1 MRLMNRKLFSGM
13 ALSLAMVAIV
23 AQAQNYIVDWF
34 TMDGGGG
41 TSTGG
46 VYSVSGTIGQPDAG
60 RLSGGSYPLDGG
72 FWGIIGAVQ
81 MPGAPRLSV
90 SLTVTNT
97 VLVSWPYLSD
107 GFSLQQNGVVGT
119 TNWVAVTNS
128 PVQVGQQW
136 QVIAQPPAGN
146 SVFPTSEE

>member
-1 MRLMNRKLFSGM
+1 MNLKLISGM
-13 ALSLAMVAIV
+13 ALGVAMMAIIAR
-23 AQAQNYIVDWF
+23 AQDYTVDWF
-34 TMDGGGG
+34 TVDGGGG

-60 RLSGGSYPLDGG
+60 RMSGGSYTLDGG

-97 VLVSWPYLSD
+97 VLVSWPYPSE
-107 GFSLQQNGVVGT
+107 GFSLQQNGALGT
-119 TNWVAVTNS
+119 TNWVAVTNA
-128 PVQVGQQW
+128 PVQAGQQW
-136 QVIAQPPAGN
+136 QLIAQPPAGN
-146 SVFPTSEE
+146 RFFRLLK

>member
-1 MRLMNRKLFSGM
+1 MHFMIRKLFSGM

-23 AQAQNYIVDWF
+23 AQAQNYTVDWF

-46 VYSVSGTIGQPDAG
+46 VYSVSGTIGQADAG
-60 RLSGGSYPLDGG
+60 RLSGGNYTLDSG

-90 SLTVTNT
+90 SEERR
-97 VLVSWPYLSD
+97 
-107 GFSLQQNGVVGT
+107 VGK
-119 TNWVAVTNS
+119 
-128 PVQVGQQW
+128 
-136 QVIAQPPAGN
+136 
-146 SVFPTSEE
+146 EC

>member
-23 AQAQNYIVDWF
+23 AQAQNYTVDWF

-60 RLSGGSYPLDGG
+60 RLSGGSYTLDGG

-97 VLVSWPYLSD
+97 VLVSWPYPSD
-107 GFSLQQNGVVGT
+107 GFSLQQNGAVGT

-128 PVQVGQQW
+128 PVQVGPQW
-136 QVIAQPPAGN
+136 QLIAQPPAGN
-146 SVFPTSEE
+146 RFFRLLK

>member
-1 MRLMNRKLFSGM
+1 MRFMNRKLFSGV

-23 AQAQNYIVDWF
+23 AQAQNYTVDWF

-60 RLSGGSYPLDGG
+60 RLSGGSYTLDGG

-90 SLTVTNT
+90 SLTDRK
-97 VLVSWPYLSD
+97 S
-107 GFSLQQNGVVGT
+107 VV
-119 TNWVAVTNS
+119 
-128 PVQVGQQW
+128 
-136 QVIAQPPAGN
+136 
-146 SVFPTSEE
+146 